1 MKPMYTDL
9 TDDELSK
16 ELKDYAEHRSGE
28 IADLTRAASIRI
40 AVLSARVKM
49 LEREDKE

>member
-1 MKPMYTDL
+1 MNYRDM

-16 ELKDYAEHRSGE
+16 ELKDYANHCSGE
-28 IADLTRAASIRI
+28 IADLIRAASIRI

-49 LEREDKE
+49 WEREKKE